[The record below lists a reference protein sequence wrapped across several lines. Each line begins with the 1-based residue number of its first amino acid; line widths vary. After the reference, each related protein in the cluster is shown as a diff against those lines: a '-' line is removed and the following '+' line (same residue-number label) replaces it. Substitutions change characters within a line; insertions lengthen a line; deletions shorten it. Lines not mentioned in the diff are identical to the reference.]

1 MYLFRRILK
10 FTAMKKLLCLLFS
23 LLPACILNAQET
35 EQLEHHQLFDPIT
48 GFRLLDMERQDF
60 GAFSFCD
67 VNGEHYIVEGQ
78 ITYYYYETDGSVDP
92 KSILSRFEEKGDSLK
107 ANMYGDGENQLY
119 MIIHTLNRLIY
130 VDLFAEDFYYRV
142 NIVERGEL
150 KSDVDAETLLK
161 DLKDIG
167 KAVLYFNFKR
177 NECDLTSDCME
188 IIEMIATA
196 LKSAPTM
203 GISIDSYTDNI
214 GRRDVNLELS
224 RKRAETLYNELV
236 KLGVDGQRMVFNGF
250 GEQNPIADNNTVMGR
265 AFNNRIEL
273 VKK

>member
-1 MYLFRRILK
+1 VYLFRRILK
-10 FTAMKKLLCLLFS
+10 FTAMKKLLCILFS
-23 LLPACILNAQET
+23 LLPAFILSAQET
-35 EQLEHHQLFDPIT
+35 EAFKHHQLFDPIP
-48 GFRLLDMERQDF
+48 GFRLLDLEKQDF

-67 VNGEHYIVEGQ
+67 VNGDHYIVEGQ

-92 KSILSRFEEKGDSLK
+92 RTIITRFEEIGDSLK

-119 MIIHTLNRLIY
+119 MIIHTLNRLTY
-130 VDLFAEDFYYRV
+130 VDLFAEDFYYRM

-150 KSDVDAETLLK
+150 KSDIDAETLLK

-167 KAVLYFNFKR
+167 KAVLYFNFKK

-188 IIEMIATA
+188 IIEMIAKA
-196 LKSAPTM
+196 LRSEPTM

-224 RKRAETLYNELV
+224 EKRAENLYNELV
-236 KLGVDGQRMVFNGF
+236 KQGVDGQRMVYNGF
-250 GEQNPIADNNTVMGR
+250 GEANPIADNNTVMGR

-273 VKK
+273 VRK